1 MLFKKEFFSAAE
13 KELIKQAIQQ
23 AEKKTSGEI
32 RVYIQPHC
40 NGDVLA
46 YTTSLFH
53 RLKMHETKDR
63 NGVLF
68 FLAYKEHRFAIVGD
82 ENIHKRTGDDFWKDI
97 TMQMEKLFQQQKMIE
112 GLQKGIEMAGEKL
125 KQYFPYSEED
135 KNELPDDI
143 IIK

>member
-1 MLFKKEFFSAAE
+1 MLFKKDFFSAAE

-32 RVYIQPHC
+32 RVYIQSHC

-82 ENIHKRTGDDFWKDI
+82 EVFHQKAGNDFWNDVKEQ
-97 TMQMEKLFQQQKMIE
+97 MQEFFQRGKFVE
-112 GLQKGIEMAGEKL
+112 GLQKGIRMSGEKL
-125 KQYFPYSEED
+125 KQYFPRSEED
-135 KNELPDDI
+135 KNELSDEVI
-143 IIK
+143 IR